1 VQHKFVLEECSLFSN
16 VRWQQ
21 VEVLGL
27 GDSAM
32 EVDKDFNTKTYLKMA
47 NETYRCCQSVK
58 QI

>member
-27 GDSAM
+27 GDFAM
-32 EVDKDFNTKTYLKMA
+32 EVNKDF
-47 NETYRCCQSVK
+47 
-58 QI
+58 